1 MLRDIQ
7 DCFISEKEVEHIH
20 AMSLRV
26 LSEIGVAFEH
36 EEVLEVFR
44 KNGARVDGDKVFLS
58 EAMVNDALKTVP
70 RNFEVYGRNGSVF
83 IGPDRE
89 DPFPVMANSAGL
101 VTYIETD
108 DTVHKANVYDA
119 IK

>member
-44 KNGARVDGDKVFLS
+44 KTA
-58 EAMVNDALKTVP
+58 P
-70 RNFEVYGRNGSVF
+70 RLTATRSFCQR
-83 IGPDRE
+83 PW
-89 DPFPVMANSAGL
+89 
-101 VTYIETD
+101 
-108 DTVHKANVYDA
+108 
-119 IK
+119 

>member
-36 EEVLEVFR
+36 E
-44 KNGARVDGDKVFLS
+44 
-58 EAMVNDALKTVP
+58 
-70 RNFEVYGRNGSVF
+70 
-83 IGPDRE
+83 
-89 DPFPVMANSAGL
+89 
-101 VTYIETD
+101 
-108 DTVHKANVYDA
+108 
-119 IK
+119 